1 MRRGDIAYR
10 RRKDLMGIQR
20 EMVRALSDHFRP
32 RRDHAR
38 EQGDLDCADDWQATL
53 DPLVDDKLY
62 RLLAARDEFQKA
74 DLL

>member
-1 MRRGDIAYR
+1 
-10 RRKDLMGIQR
+10 
-20 EMVRALSDHFRP
+20 MVRALSDHFRP